1 MADWSFNEVAYT
13 ETIEKEGLVEKQVKI
28 KRVAKTIKGGRMISW
43 TALCVVGDSEGRVGY
58 GLGKARERMEAIEKS
73 GEIARRNMYEVE
85 LNGTTLWYP
94 IMERYGASRIYMQ
107 PASEGTGIIAGG
119 TMRAVLEAAGVRD
132 VLAKIYGSTTPIN
145 VVRATINGL
154 VNMRS
159 PRLIALKRDK
169 TEREVRA

>member
-1 MADWSFNEVAYT
+1 MAYSE
-13 ETIEKEGLVEKQVKI
+13 EIGEEGLVSKEVKV

-43 TALCVVGDSEGRVGY
+43 TALYVVGDSAGRVGY

-73 GEIARRNMYEVE
+73 GEIERRNMYEVE
-85 LNGTTLWYP
+85 LNGSTLWYP
-94 IMERYGASRIYMQ
+94 ITERYGASKIHMQ

-159 PRLIALKRDK
+159 PRMVALKRGK
-169 TEREVRA
+169 TEKQVRA